1 MESKEKNTKEKILE
15 EALKLFA
22 QSGYMGTSM
31 NDIAS
36 KLGVTKAAL
45 YKHYKI
51 KQEILDSIIEKM
63 KELDIERA
71 KQYEMP
77 EGDLEKVTAEYKE
90 MAFDKIKQ
98 FTKVQF
104 LHWTEE
110 EFSSCF
116 RKMLTLEQYREPQ
129 MAQLYQNYL
138 ASGPLTYMEALFSGM
153 LGDAG
158 KASQTA
164 LDFYG
169 PIFLL
174 YSIYDGAEDRVKRN
188 ESNHIYIKYRKHSR
202 VCTINGKGIES
213 SSTQLKEVRDKN
225 TIPQRIP
232 LFTLQGNF
240 DVKKLRGTYR
250 FMMNV
255 MVKTAGKGLANKP
268 DRTPEEDD
276 MLDMMVNGG
285 KRVSLQNLKTVTE
298 WYISLN

>member
-45 YKHYKI
+45 YKHYKS

-63 KELDIERA
+63 NELDIARA

-90 MAFDKIKQ
+90 TAFDKIKQ
-98 FTKVQF
+98 
-104 LHWTEE
+104 
-110 EFSSCF
+110 
-116 RKMLTLEQYREPQ
+116 
-129 MAQLYQNYL
+129 YL

-158 KASQTA
+158 KARQTA

-174 YSIYDGAEDRVKRN
+174 YSIYDGTENKSHV
-188 ESNHIYIKYRKHSR
+188 IKLLEEHMDY
-202 VCTINGKGIES
+202 
-213 SSTQLKEVRDKN
+213 
-225 TIPQRIP
+225 
-232 LFTLQGNF
+232 FLQE
-240 DVKKLRGTYR
+240 
-250 FMMNV
+250 M
-255 MVKTAGKGLANKP
+255 
-268 DRTPEEDD
+268 
-276 MLDMMVNGG
+276 
-285 KRVSLQNLKTVTE
+285 Q
-298 WYISLN
+298 IS

>member
-1 MESKEKNTKEKILE
+1 MEIKEKNTKEKILE

-45 YKHYKI
+45 YKHYRS

-63 KELDIERA
+63 NELDMERV

-77 EGDLEKVTAEYKE
+77 EGEMSKVIAEYKE
-90 MAFDKIKQ
+90 TAFDKIKQ
-98 FTKVQF
+98 FTQVQF

-110 EFSSCF
+110 EFPCCF

-138 ASGPLTYMEALFSGM
+138 ASGPLTYIEVLFSGM
-153 LGDAG
+153 LEDAER
-158 KASQTA
+158 ARQMA

-174 YSIYDGAEDRVKRN
+174 YSIYDGTNDKSQV
-188 ESNHIYIKYRKHSR
+188 IKLLDEHMDHFS
-202 VCTINGKGIES
+202 
-213 SSTQLKEVRDKN
+213 KEMQARC
-225 TIPQRIP
+225 
-232 LFTLQGNF
+232 
-240 DVKKLRGTYR
+240 
-250 FMMNV
+250 
-255 MVKTAGKGLANKP
+255 
-268 DRTPEEDD
+268 
-276 MLDMMVNGG
+276 
-285 KRVSLQNLKTVTE
+285 
-298 WYISLN
+298 

>member
-45 YKHYKI
+45 YKHYKS

-63 KELDIERA
+63 NELDIARV
-71 KQYEMP
+71 KQYEMS

-90 MAFDKIKQ
+90 TAFDKIKQ
-98 FTKVQF
+98 
-104 LHWTEE
+104 
-110 EFSSCF
+110 
-116 RKMLTLEQYREPQ
+116 
-129 MAQLYQNYL
+129 YL

-158 KASQTA
+158 KARQTA

-174 YSIYDGAEDRVKRN
+174 YSIYDGTENKSHV
-188 ESNHIYIKYRKHSR
+188 IKLLEEHMD
-202 VCTINGKGIES
+202 
-213 SSTQLKEVRDKN
+213 Q
-225 TIPQRIP
+225 
-232 LFTLQGNF
+232 FLQEMQI
-240 DVKKLRGTYR
+240 R
-250 FMMNV
+250 
-255 MVKTAGKGLANKP
+255 
-268 DRTPEEDD
+268 
-276 MLDMMVNGG
+276 
-285 KRVSLQNLKTVTE
+285 
-298 WYISLN
+298 